1 MVDLVVS
8 LLAVYGLA
16 FFFQNKMARPKK
28 MHWIFEKL
36 LSCIYCL
43 GFWSALLVS
52 AARIAVCGSEGEPI
66 EVLFDVF
73 LFGFASAAFCYVLD
87 TAARWLEDK

>member
-1 MVDLVVS
+1 MSELLLS

-28 MHWIFEKL
+28 LHWIIEKL

-43 GFWSALLVS
+43 GFWSGLLVGMVRLAVHGS
-52 AARIAVCGSEGEPI
+52 ALGPLEGAVD
-66 EVLFDVF
+66 VLT
-73 LFGFASAAFCYVLD
+73 FGFASAVFCYVLD
-87 TAARWLEDK
+87 TADRWLEEK